1 MMDIQSWWP
10 GGILGLPG
18 TDRYHYSQPKQGP
31 KFNLPQRILI
41 GNIILQQRTI
51 CSTNWLPLSFAK
63 DKSWKFA
70 FLLSFRL
77 LVLFLEHSGRWGED
91 WGRIDQ
97 TENPL
102 VSPALPLLLLDYP
115 SRIWIPRKSTL
126 PSLGSLYPELT
137 NEFLTLGLLLRWL
150 LKIITLNRDLSG
162 TLFRTDTLAKKDQH
176 KIICL

>member
-102 VSPALPLLLLDYP
+102 VSPTLPLLLLDYP
-115 SRIWIPRKSTL
+115 SRIWIPRKST
-126 PSLGSLYPELT
+126 PAILGIPLSRANKWILDPRPRPPLT
-137 NEFLTLGLLLRWL
+137 SEN
-150 LKIITLNRDLSG
+150 NY
-162 TLFRTDTLAKKDQH
+162 
-176 KIICL
+176 C

>member
-10 GGILGLPG
+10 GENPWL
-18 TDRYHYSQPKQGP
+18 TRDRPISLFSQAKQGP

-115 SRIWIPRKSTL
+115 SRIWIPRKSIPAIL
-126 PSLGSLYPELT
+126 WIPLSRANKWILDPRPPPPLT
-137 NEFLTLGLLLRWL
+137 SEN
-150 LKIITLNRDLSG
+150 NYS
-162 TLFRTDTLAKKDQH
+162 
-176 KIICL
+176 